1 MIKRIIFDLDNTL
14 IDWKDEYWHLGII
27 EACKKL
33 NIPYTKNIEEK
44 IIKAIDDYENKQKYY
59 DIEIMQSS
67 INKELGKDY
76 STDFIKKILKYF
88 EICVPKQI
96 DANVLKTLEY
106 LSNKYELVILTNWFE
121 NQQIQRLKNS
131 GILKYFKKVYATE
144 RIKVKPNNEAFYSA
158 MENCK
163 PDECIMIGDNLKID
177 IDGAIEAGM
186 NAIFLNKKNTV
197 VDKKYRQIRNI
208 DELINIL

>member
-144 RIKVKPNNEAFYSA
+144 RIKVKPKFTRYY
-158 MENCK
+158 
-163 PDECIMIGDNLKID
+163 L
-177 IDGAIEAGM
+177 
-186 NAIFLNKKNTV
+186 
-197 VDKKYRQIRNI
+197 RN
-208 DELINIL
+208 LINEL